1 MSASIHRP
9 ATAIA
14 IPVYGFQD
22 DTTTSKTNNKL
33 ISGYWVGI
41 VDLCSIQQ
49 SIRNL
54 NFTNSERVLVV
65 DHNGTAIV
73 DYSSPSSAVNNNNNL
88 SSTKL
93 KDFSYLSSV
102 KAVTKGN
109 AGSTFDTVNGTKV
122 LAIYQ
127 PIQIH
132 NRFWGVILIEPTQ
145 RSLLVNTQ

>member
-1 MSASIHRP
+1 MGWNIRFIKYTRKH
-9 ATAIA
+9 
-14 IPVYGFQD
+14 
-22 DTTTSKTNNKL
+22 KNLNLTNN
-33 ISGYWVGI
+33 
-41 VDLCSIQQ
+41 
-49 SIRNL
+49 
-54 NFTNSERVLVV
+54 ERIIVV

-73 DYSSPSSAVNNNNNL
+73 DYSFPSTAANNNNNNNL

-122 LAIYQ
+122 LTIYQ

-145 RSLLVNTQ
+145 RSSLVNTW